1 MLVEPFWK
9 VYQKIGKFFLP
20 LLFLLF
26 FICSFLVIFTSV
38 RTKSIHYYEG
48 QVVEESIR
56 ANKTIENTE
65 ATKKRRQIAAEAV
78 TPEYTFQEDIAKQQ
92 YQYVNRLFELV
103 KKVEKNAQEKYQEA
117 LDNQKAGDVAPS
129 ISVTDEIVDLKKQF
143 ESLDADSLTF
153 YQNFDDAFYKELFS
167 ISSEE
172 LNEIQSLSLKYI
184 DQEFKKQIKEADVT
198 AILKELNQQVNELKT
213 TETSKNLVKTIL
225 SKAIVPN
232 SFLNEKKTEQLRQKA
247 RDDVQPVMIYQGE
260 IIVREG
266 SQIDA
271 AAMEKLK
278 LLGLTNQRGSIFPM
292 VALILVIVLQLIVL
306 YSITCQ
312 EKDLKRRI
320 IKIVFYLLM
329 MFVSIVVMKTIQV
342 IQDESISYL
351 SLLYPAMFTPFAV
364 NVLLER
370 RLAIVAALFQV
381 ILVNFIF
388 YDAIGT
394 SVVTIIVIAYLFAGL
409 MGTLLKRHNLY
420 KQRLQA
426 MLLALGFPFFMNVI
440 VVIMQ
445 GMSFS
450 DTKTYLTL
458 ICGFIG
464 NVISLLLMVGLFP
477 YIELLVSDDSM
488 IVLNELSN
496 PNHPLLKQLLEEA
509 PGTYHHSMMVANLS
523 ANAVAAINGR
533 SLLTRVAC
541 YYHDIGKLKHANF
554 FVENLPHG
562 AENPH
567 NFLLPEDS
575 KQIIFGH
582 VIDGAKILEQYH
594 MPQMVIDICNQ
605 HHGTT
610 LMKFFYVKAKER
622 DPQTK
627 ESDYR
632 YPGPKPQTKEA
643 AVVSI
648 ADSCEAAV
656 RAMDHPSNEKIQKF
670 VHQLIESRILDGQ
683 LNESGVTLNEL
694 AIIEKS
700 IVNGLC
706 STFHSRI
713 KYPKME
719 SEAKS
724 MKEEQERREN

>member
-117 LDNQKAGDVAPS
+117 LDNQKADDVAPS

-153 YQNFDDAFYKELFS
+153 YQNFDDTFYKELFS

-306 YSITCQ
+306 YSITRQ

-351 SLLYPAMFTPFAV
+351 SLLYPAMFTPFAI

-381 ILVNFIF
+381 ILLNFIF

-409 MGTLLKRHNLY
+409 MGTLMKRHNLY
-420 KQRLQA
+420 NQRLQA

-694 AIIEKS
+694 AIIEKF

>member
-117 LDNQKAGDVAPS
+117 LDNQKADDVAPS

-153 YQNFDDAFYKELFS
+153 YQNFDDTFYKELFS

-292 VALILVIVLQLIVL
+292 VALILVIILQLIVL
-306 YSITCQ
+306 YSITRQ

-342 IQDESISYL
+342 IQNESISYL

-364 NVLLER
+364 NILLER

-426 MLLALGFPFFMNVI
+426 MLLALVFPFFMNVI

-622 DPQTK
+622 DPQTR

>member
-1 MLVEPFWK
+1 MLVEQFWK

-117 LDNQKAGDVAPS
+117 LDNQKADDVAPS

-153 YQNFDDAFYKELFS
+153 YQNFDDTFYKELFS

-292 VALILVIVLQLIVL
+292 VALILAIVLQLIVL
-306 YSITCQ
+306 YSITRQ

-409 MGTLLKRHNLY
+409 MGTLMKRHNLY
-420 KQRLQA
+420 NQRLQA

>member
-103 KKVEKNAQEKYQEA
+103 KKVEKNSQEKYQEA
-117 LDNQKAGDVAPS
+117 LDNQKADDVAPS

-153 YQNFDDAFYKELFS
+153 YQNFDDTFYKELFS

-292 VALILVIVLQLIVL
+292 VALILVIILQLIVL
-306 YSITCQ
+306 YSITRQ

>member
-117 LDNQKAGDVAPS
+117 LDNQKADDVAPS

-153 YQNFDDAFYKELFS
+153 YQNFDDTFYKELFS

-306 YSITCQ
+306 YSITRQ

-409 MGTLLKRHNLY
+409 MGTLMKRHNLY
-420 KQRLQA
+420 NQRLQA

-440 VVIMQ
+440 VVFMQ

>member
-117 LDNQKAGDVAPS
+117 LDNQKADDVAPS

-153 YQNFDDAFYKELFS
+153 YQNFDDTFYKELFS

-292 VALILVIVLQLIVL
+292 VALILAIVLQLIVL
-306 YSITCQ
+306 YSITRQ

-388 YDAIGT
+388 YDA
-394 SVVTIIVIAYLFAGL
+394 SNIIW
-409 MGTLLKRHNLY
+409 
-420 KQRLQA
+420 Q
-426 MLLALGFPFFMNVI
+426 
-440 VVIMQ
+440 
-445 GMSFS
+445 
-450 DTKTYLTL
+450 
-458 ICGFIG
+458 
-464 NVISLLLMVGLFP
+464 
-477 YIELLVSDDSM
+477 
-488 IVLNELSN
+488 
-496 PNHPLLKQLLEEA
+496 
-509 PGTYHHSMMVANLS
+509 
-523 ANAVAAINGR
+523 
-533 SLLTRVAC
+533 
-541 YYHDIGKLKHANF
+541 
-554 FVENLPHG
+554 
-562 AENPH
+562 
-567 NFLLPEDS
+567 
-575 KQIIFGH
+575 
-582 VIDGAKILEQYH
+582 
-594 MPQMVIDICNQ
+594 
-605 HHGTT
+605 
-610 LMKFFYVKAKER
+610 
-622 DPQTK
+622 
-627 ESDYR
+627 
-632 YPGPKPQTKEA
+632 
-643 AVVSI
+643 
-648 ADSCEAAV
+648 
-656 RAMDHPSNEKIQKF
+656 
-670 VHQLIESRILDGQ
+670 
-683 LNESGVTLNEL
+683 
-694 AIIEKS
+694 
-700 IVNGLC
+700 
-706 STFHSRI
+706 
-713 KYPKME
+713 
-719 SEAKS
+719 
-724 MKEEQERREN
+724 

>member
-117 LDNQKAGDVAPS
+117 LDNQKADDVAPS

-153 YQNFDDAFYKELFS
+153 YQNFDDTFYKELFS

-292 VALILVIVLQLIVL
+292 VALILAIVLQLIVL
-306 YSITCQ
+306 YSITRQ

-364 NVLLER
+364 NILLER

-409 MGTLLKRHNLY
+409 MGTLMKRHNLY
-420 KQRLQA
+420 NQRLQA

-464 NVISLLLMVGLFP
+464 NVISLLLMIGLFP

>member
-117 LDNQKAGDVAPS
+117 LDNQNADDVAPS

-153 YQNFDDAFYKELFS
+153 YQNFDDTFYKELFS

-292 VALILVIVLQLIVL
+292 VALILVIILQLIVL
-306 YSITCQ
+306 YSITRQ

-342 IQDESISYL
+342 IQNESISYL

-683 LNESGVTLNEL
+683 LDESGVTLNEL

-724 MKEEQERREN
+724 RKEEQERREN

>member
-117 LDNQKAGDVAPS
+117 LDNQKADDVAPS

-153 YQNFDDAFYKELFS
+153 YQNFDDTFYKELFS

-184 DQEFKKQIKEADVT
+184 DQEFKKQIKEADVA

-292 VALILVIVLQLIVL
+292 VALILAIVLQLIVL
-306 YSITCQ
+306 YSITRQ

-409 MGTLLKRHNLY
+409 MGTLMKRHNLY
-420 KQRLQA
+420 NQRLQA

>member
-117 LDNQKAGDVAPS
+117 LDNQKADDVAPS

-153 YQNFDDAFYKELFS
+153 YQNFDDTFYKELFS

-292 VALILVIVLQLIVL
+292 VALILAIVLQLIVL
-306 YSITCQ
+306 YSITRQ

>member
-117 LDNQKAGDVAPS
+117 LDNQKADDVAPS

-153 YQNFDDAFYKELFS
+153 YQNFDDTFYKELFS

-292 VALILVIVLQLIVL
+292 VALILAIVLQLIVL
-306 YSITCQ
+306 YSITRQ

-409 MGTLLKRHNLY
+409 MGTLMKRHNLY
-420 KQRLQA
+420 NQRLQA

-632 YPGPKPQTKEA
+632 YPGPKPHTKEA

>member
-117 LDNQKAGDVAPS
+117 LDNQKADDVAPS

-153 YQNFDDAFYKELFS
+153 YQNFDDTFYKELFS

-292 VALILVIVLQLIVL
+292 VALILAIVLQLIVL
-306 YSITCQ
+306 YSITRQ

-409 MGTLLKRHNLY
+409 MGTLMKRHNLY
-420 KQRLQA
+420 NQRLQA
-426 MLLALGFPFFMNVI
+426 MLLALGFPFFMSVI

>member
-117 LDNQKAGDVAPS
+117 LDNQKADDVAPS

-153 YQNFDDAFYKELFS
+153 YQNFDDTFYKELFS

-292 VALILVIVLQLIVL
+292 VALILAIVLQLIVL
-306 YSITCQ
+306 YSITRQ

-409 MGTLLKRHNLY
+409 MGTLMKRHNLY

-622 DPQTK
+622 DPQTR

>member
-117 LDNQKAGDVAPS
+117 LDNQKADDVAPS

-153 YQNFDDAFYKELFS
+153 YQNFDDTFYKELFS

-292 VALILVIVLQLIVL
+292 VALILAIVLQLIVL
-306 YSITCQ
+306 YSITRQ

-409 MGTLLKRHNLY
+409 MGTLMKRHNLY
-420 KQRLQA
+420 NQRLQA

-509 PGTYHHSMMVANLS
+509 PGTYHHSMMVANLG

>member
-117 LDNQKAGDVAPS
+117 LDNQKADDVAPS

-153 YQNFDDAFYKELFS
+153 YQNFDDTFYKELFS

-292 VALILVIVLQLIVL
+292 VALILAIVLQLIVL
-306 YSITCQ
+306 YSITRQ

-394 SVVTIIVIAYLFAGL
+394 SVVIIIVIAYLFASL
-409 MGTLLKRHNLY
+409 MGTLMKRHNLY
-420 KQRLQA
+420 NQRLQA

-622 DPQTK
+622 DPQTR

>member
-78 TPEYTFQEDIAKQQ
+78 TPEYTFQEDIATQQ

-117 LDNQKAGDVAPS
+117 LDNQKADDVAPS

-153 YQNFDDAFYKELFS
+153 YQNFDDTFYKELFS

-292 VALILVIVLQLIVL
+292 VALILAIVLQLIVL
-306 YSITCQ
+306 YSITRQ

-364 NVLLER
+364 NILLER

-409 MGTLLKRHNLY
+409 MGTLMKRHNLY
-420 KQRLQA
+420 NQRLQA

>member
-117 LDNQKAGDVAPS
+117 LDNQKADDVAPS

-143 ESLDADSLTF
+143 ESLDADSLAF
-153 YQNFDDAFYKELFS
+153 YQNFDDTFYKELFS

-306 YSITCQ
+306 YSITRQ

-409 MGTLLKRHNLY
+409 MGTLMKRHNLY
-420 KQRLQA
+420 NQRLQA

>member
-9 VYQKIGKFFLP
+9 VYHKIGKFFLP

-117 LDNQKAGDVAPS
+117 LDNQKADDVAPS

-153 YQNFDDAFYKELFS
+153 YQNFDDTFYKELFS

-292 VALILVIVLQLIVL
+292 VALILAIVLQLIVL
-306 YSITCQ
+306 YSITRQ

>member
-117 LDNQKAGDVAPS
+117 LDNQKADDVAPS

-153 YQNFDDAFYKELFS
+153 YQNFDDTFYKELFS

-292 VALILVIVLQLIVL
+292 VALILAIVLQLIVL
-306 YSITCQ
+306 YSITRQ

-409 MGTLLKRHNLY
+409 MGTLMKRHNLY
-420 KQRLQA
+420 NQRLQA

-683 LNESGVTLNEL
+683 LDESGVTLNEL

-724 MKEEQERREN
+724 RKEEQERREN

>member
-78 TPEYTFQEDIAKQQ
+78 TPEYTFQEDIAKKQ

-117 LDNQKAGDVAPS
+117 LDNQKADDVAPS

-153 YQNFDDAFYKELFS
+153 YQNFDDTFYKELFS

-184 DQEFKKQIKEADVT
+184 DQDFKKQIKEADVT

-409 MGTLLKRHNLY
+409 MGTLMKRHNLY
-420 KQRLQA
+420 NQRLQA

>member
-26 FICSFLVIFTSV
+26 FTCSFLVIFTSV

-117 LDNQKAGDVAPS
+117 LDNQKADDVAPS

-153 YQNFDDAFYKELFS
+153 YQNFDDTFYKELFS

-292 VALILVIVLQLIVL
+292 VALILAIVLQLIVL
-306 YSITCQ
+306 YSITRQ

-409 MGTLLKRHNLY
+409 MGTLMKRHNLY
-420 KQRLQA
+420 NQRLQA

>member
-117 LDNQKAGDVAPS
+117 LDNQKADDVAPS

-153 YQNFDDAFYKELFS
+153 YQNFDDTFYKELFS

-342 IQDESISYL
+342 IQNESISYL

-409 MGTLLKRHNLY
+409 MGTLMKRHNLY
-420 KQRLQA
+420 NQRLQA
-426 MLLALGFPFFMNVI
+426 MLLALGFTFFMNVI

>member
-117 LDNQKAGDVAPS
+117 LDNQKADDVAPS

-153 YQNFDDAFYKELFS
+153 YQNFDDTFYKELFS

-292 VALILVIVLQLIVL
+292 VALILAIVLQLIVL
-306 YSITCQ
+306 YSITRQ

-394 SVVTIIVIAYLFAGL
+394 SVVTIIVIAYLFASL
-409 MGTLLKRHNLY
+409 MGTLMKRHNLY
-420 KQRLQA
+420 NQRLQA

-575 KQIIFGH
+575 KQIIFDH

-622 DPQTK
+622 DPQTR

-632 YPGPKPQTKEA
+632 YPGTKPQTKEA

>member
-117 LDNQKAGDVAPS
+117 LDNQKADDVAPS

-153 YQNFDDAFYKELFS
+153 YQNFDDTFYKELFS

-306 YSITCQ
+306 YSITRQ

-409 MGTLLKRHNLY
+409 MGTLMKRHNLY
-420 KQRLQA
+420 NQRLQA

>member
-103 KKVEKNAQEKYQEA
+103 KKVEKNAQGKYQEA
-117 LDNQKAGDVAPS
+117 LDNQKADDVAPS

-153 YQNFDDAFYKELFS
+153 YQNFDDTFYKELFS
-167 ISSEE
+167 ISNEE
-172 LNEIQSLSLKYI
+172 LNEVQSLSLKFI

-247 RDDVQPVMIYQGE
+247 RDDMQPVMIYQGE

-306 YSITCQ
+306 YSITRQ

-342 IQDESISYL
+342 IQDEAISYL

-364 NVLLER
+364 NILLER

-409 MGTLLKRHNLY
+409 MGTLMKRHNLY
-420 KQRLQA
+420 NQRLQA

>member
-117 LDNQKAGDVAPS
+117 LDNQKADDVAPS

-153 YQNFDDAFYKELFS
+153 YQNFDDTFYKELFS

-292 VALILVIVLQLIVL
+292 VALILVIILQLIVL
-306 YSITCQ
+306 YSITRQ

-342 IQDESISYL
+342 IQNESISYL

-523 ANAVAAINGR
+523 ANAVAAFYGR

-683 LNESGVTLNEL
+683 LDESGVTLNEL

-724 MKEEQERREN
+724 RKEEQERREN

>member
-117 LDNQKAGDVAPS
+117 LDNQKADDVAPS

-153 YQNFDDAFYKELFS
+153 YQNFDDTFYKELFS

-292 VALILVIVLQLIVL
+292 VALILAIVLQLIVL
-306 YSITCQ
+306 YSITRQ

-342 IQDESISYL
+342 IQDKSISYL

-409 MGTLLKRHNLY
+409 MGTLMKRHNLY
-420 KQRLQA
+420 NQRLQA

>member
-1 MLVEPFWK
+1 
-9 VYQKIGKFFLP
+9 
-20 LLFLLF
+20 
-26 FICSFLVIFTSV
+26 
-38 RTKSIHYYEG
+38 
-48 QVVEESIR
+48 
-56 ANKTIENTE
+56 
-65 ATKKRRQIAAEAV
+65 
-78 TPEYTFQEDIAKQQ
+78 
-92 YQYVNRLFELV
+92 
-103 KKVEKNAQEKYQEA
+103 
-117 LDNQKAGDVAPS
+117 
-129 ISVTDEIVDLKKQF
+129 
-143 ESLDADSLTF
+143 
-153 YQNFDDAFYKELFS
+153 
-167 ISSEE
+167 
-172 LNEIQSLSLKYI
+172 
-184 DQEFKKQIKEADVT
+184 
-198 AILKELNQQVNELKT
+198 
-213 TETSKNLVKTIL
+213 
-225 SKAIVPN
+225 
-232 SFLNEKKTEQLRQKA
+232 
-247 RDDVQPVMIYQGE
+247 
-260 IIVREG
+260 
-266 SQIDA
+266 
-271 AAMEKLK
+271 
-278 LLGLTNQRGSIFPM
+278 M
-292 VALILVIVLQLIVL
+292 VALILAIVLQLIVL
-306 YSITCQ
+306 YSITRQ

-409 MGTLLKRHNLY
+409 MGTLMKRHNLY
-420 KQRLQA
+420 NQRLQA

>member
-117 LDNQKAGDVAPS
+117 LDNQKADDVAPS

-153 YQNFDDAFYKELFS
+153 YQNFDDTFYKELFS

-292 VALILVIVLQLIVL
+292 VALILAIVLQLIVL
-306 YSITCQ
+306 YSITRQ

-394 SVVTIIVIAYLFAGL
+394 SVVTIIVIAYLFASL
-409 MGTLLKRHNLY
+409 MGTLMKRHNLY
-420 KQRLQA
+420 SQRLQA

-622 DPQTK
+622 DPQTR

>member
-92 YQYVNRLFELV
+92 YQCVNRLFELV

-117 LDNQKAGDVAPS
+117 LDKQKADDVAPS

-153 YQNFDDAFYKELFS
+153 YQNFDDTFYKELFS

-292 VALILVIVLQLIVL
+292 VALILAIVLQLIVL
-306 YSITCQ
+306 YSITRQ

-409 MGTLLKRHNLY
+409 MGTLMKRHNLY
-420 KQRLQA
+420 NQRLQA

>member
-117 LDNQKAGDVAPS
+117 LDNQKADDVAPS

-153 YQNFDDAFYKELFS
+153 YQNFDDTFYKELFS

-342 IQDESISYL
+342 IQNESISYL

-394 SVVTIIVIAYLFAGL
+394 SVVTIIVVAYLFAGL
-409 MGTLLKRHNLY
+409 MGTLMKRHNLY
-420 KQRLQA
+420 NQRLQA

-683 LNESGVTLNEL
+683 LDESGVTLNEL

>member
-117 LDNQKAGDVAPS
+117 LDNQKADDVAPS

-153 YQNFDDAFYKELFS
+153 YQNFDDTFYKELFS

-292 VALILVIVLQLIVL
+292 VALILAIILQLIVL
-306 YSITCQ
+306 YSITRQ

-409 MGTLLKRHNLY
+409 MGTLMKRHNLY
-420 KQRLQA
+420 NQRLQA

>member
-78 TPEYTFQEDIAKQQ
+78 TPEYTFQEDIAKKQ

-117 LDNQKAGDVAPS
+117 LDNQKADDVAPS

-153 YQNFDDAFYKELFS
+153 YQNFDDTFYKELFS

-278 LLGLTNQRGSIFPM
+278 LLGLTNKRGSIFPM

-409 MGTLLKRHNLY
+409 MGTLMKRHNLY
-420 KQRLQA
+420 NQRLQA

>member
-117 LDNQKAGDVAPS
+117 LDNQKADDVAPS

-153 YQNFDDAFYKELFS
+153 YQNFDDTFYKELFS

-271 AAMEKLK
+271 ATMEKLK

-292 VALILVIVLQLIVL
+292 VALILAIVLQLIVL
-306 YSITCQ
+306 YSITRQ

-409 MGTLLKRHNLY
+409 MGTLMKRHNLY
-420 KQRLQA
+420 NQRLQA

>member
-117 LDNQKAGDVAPS
+117 LDNQKADDVAPS

-153 YQNFDDAFYKELFS
+153 YQNFDDTFYKELFS

-292 VALILVIVLQLIVL
+292 VALILAIVLQLIVL
-306 YSITCQ
+306 YSITRQ

-420 KQRLQA
+420 NQRLQA

>member
-117 LDNQKAGDVAPS
+117 LDNQKADDVAPS

-153 YQNFDDAFYKELFS
+153 YQNFDDTFYKELFS

-292 VALILVIVLQLIVL
+292 VALILVIILQLIVL
-306 YSITCQ
+306 YSITRQ

-342 IQDESISYL
+342 IQNESISYL

-683 LNESGVTLNEL
+683 LDESGVTLNEL

-724 MKEEQERREN
+724 RKEEQERREN